1 MNSFGDIVSSIP
13 PWVFVV
19 LALLVGLGVRAL
31 WSRPAKLPLLLIA
44 PLAFVGWGVLSLKA
58 DLAQHAGLFA
68 ALGAGT
74 LLGAIIAAVTAHI
87 DPKIEHRGDE
97 IMIAGSALPLV
108 RNLLIFAA
116 KFTVTFAAM
125 ADPARREPLLIWNVG
140 LFGLTIGYF
149 GVWTALLLA
158 RYQRRQ
164 VAAIKPS

>member
-1 MNSFGDIVSSIP
+1 MNSFGNIVSSIP

-19 LALLVGLGVRAL
+19 FALLVGLGVRAL
-31 WSRPAKLPLLLIA
+31 RSRPAKLPLLLIA

-58 DLAQHAGLFA
+58 DLAQHAELFA

-74 LLGAIIAAVTAHI
+74 LLGLIIAAVTAHI

-108 RNLLIFAA
+108 RNLMIFAG
-116 KFTVTFAAM
+116 KFAVTFAAT
-125 ADPARREPLLIWNVG
+125 AEPARREPLLIWNVG

-149 GVWTALLLA
+149 AVWTALLLA

-164 VAAIKPS
+164 LAAIKPS